1 MKSGDTMTP
10 EAWIALA
17 TVFCLGAMSPG
28 PSLAVVLRN
37 TLAGG
42 RTQGVMTG
50 VGHGIGFGIY
60 AFLAAGA
67 FATAISIHETAE
79 TGLKWAG
86 VCILIWLGYT
96 FLNHARKGPSESL
109 DGEYI
114 EAKNKQGFI
123 QGFSIALLNP
133 KILAWML
140 ALYTPFIEDN
150 VSLETL
156 LGMGAL
162 GMTIDGTW
170 YVTVAMVLTTGGR
183 VEKLKSI
190 SHIIDGAMGLL
201 MFVFAG
207 LMVGGVI

>member
-1 MKSGDTMTP
+1 MTP

-37 TLAGG
+37 TLSGG
-42 RTQGVMTG
+42 RRQGVMTG
-50 VGHGIGFGIY
+50 IGHGIGFGIY

-86 VCILIWLGYT
+86 VCILIWLGYI
-96 FLNHARKGPSESL
+96 FLSHARK
-109 DGEYI
+109 D
-114 EAKNKQGFI
+114 
-123 QGFSIALLNP
+123 P

-140 ALYTPFIEDN
+140 ALYTPFIENN
-150 VSLETL
+150 VSFETL

-162 GMTIDGTW
+162 GMIIDGTW
-170 YVTVAMVLTTGGR
+170 YVSVALVLTTGQR

-190 SHIIDGAMGLL
+190 SHIIDGTMGIL
-201 MFVFAG
+201 MFIFAG
-207 LMVGGVI
+207 LMISGVI

>member
-1 MKSGDTMTP
+1 MTP
-10 EAWIALA
+10 EAWVALA

-96 FLNHARKGPSESL
+96 FLNHARKGPSKSL
-109 DGEYI
+109 DEEHK
-114 EAKNKQGFI
+114 EAMNKQGFI

-183 VEKLKSI
+183 VEKLRSI

>member
-1 MKSGDTMTP
+1 MTP

-37 TLAGG
+37 TLSGG
-42 RTQGVMTG
+42 RRQGVMTG
-50 VGHGIGFGIY
+50 VGQGIGFGIY

-86 VCILIWLGYT
+86 VCILIWLGYI
-96 FLNHARKGPSESL
+96 FLSHARKGPTVGNNSDSL
-109 DGEYI
+109 NNND
-114 EAKNKQGFI
+114 KQGFI

-140 ALYTPFIEDN
+140 ALYTPFIENN
-150 VSLETL
+150 VSFETL

-162 GMTIDGTW
+162 GMIIDGTW
-170 YVTVAMVLTTGGR
+170 YVSVALVLTTGQR

-190 SHIIDGAMGLL
+190 SHIIDGAMAVSYTHLTL
-201 MFVFAG
+201 PTTPYV
-207 LMVGGVI
+207 

>member
-1 MKSGDTMTP
+1 MTP
-10 EAWIALA
+10 EAWVALA

-96 FLNHARKGPSESL
+96 FLNHARKGPSKSL
-109 DGEYI
+109 DEEHK
-114 EAKNKQGFI
+114 EAMNKQGFI

-170 YVTVAMVLTTGGR
+170 YVTVAMLLTTGGR
-183 VEKLKSI
+183 VEKLRSI

>member
-1 MKSGDTMTP
+1 MTP

-37 TLAGG
+37 TLTGG
-42 RTQGVMTG
+42 RRQGSNDWNRSWNW
-50 VGHGIGFGIY
+50 IRNIR
-60 AFLAAGA
+60 
-67 FATAISIHETAE
+67 ISCSRCLCNSDFNLHETAE

-86 VCILIWLGYT
+86 VCILVWLGYT
-96 FLNHARKGPSESL
+96 FLNHARKGPSSEIESGVHGNN
-109 DGEYI
+109 D
-114 EAKNKQGFI
+114 KQGFI

-140 ALYTPFIEDN
+140 ALYTPFIENN
-150 VSLETL
+150 VSIETL
-156 LGMGAL
+156 LGMGFL
-162 GMTIDGTW
+162 GMIIDGTW
-170 YVTVAMVLTTGGR
+170 YVTVSLALTTGGR

-190 SHIIDGAMGLL
+190 SHIIDGAMGVL

-207 LMVGGVI
+207 LMIGGVI

>member
-1 MKSGDTMTP
+1 MTP

-17 TVFCLGAMSPG
+17 TVFSLGAMSPG

-37 TLAGG
+37 TLSGG
-42 RTQGVMTG
+42 RRQGVMTG
-50 VGHGIGFGIY
+50 IGHGIGFGIY

-79 TGLKWAG
+79 TALKWAG
-86 VCILIWLGYT
+86 VCILIWLGYI
-96 FLNHARKGPSESL
+96 FLSHARKGPTVGNNSDSHNNNE
-109 DGEYI
+109 
-114 EAKNKQGFI
+114 KQGFI

-140 ALYTPFIEDN
+140 ALYTPFIENN

-156 LGMGAL
+156 LGMGIL
-162 GMTIDGTW
+162 GMMIDGTW
-170 YVTVAMVLTTGGR
+170 YVSVALVLTTGQR

-190 SHIIDGAMGLL
+190 SHIIDGAMGIL

-207 LMVGGVI
+207 LMISGVI

>member
-1 MKSGDTMTP
+1 MTP

-37 TLAGG
+37 TLTGG
-42 RTQGVMTG
+42 RRQGVMTG
-50 VGHGIGFGIY
+50 IGHGIGFGIY

-67 FATAISIHETAE
+67 FATAISLHETAE
-79 TGLKWAG
+79 IGLKWAG
-86 VCILIWLGYT
+86 VCILVWLGYT
-96 FLNHARKGPSESL
+96 FLNHARKGPSSEIESGVHGNN
-109 DGEYI
+109 D
-114 EAKNKQGFI
+114 KQGFI

-140 ALYTPFIEDN
+140 ALYTPFIENN
-150 VSLETL
+150 VSIETL
-156 LGMGAL
+156 LVMGFL
-162 GMTIDGTW
+162 GMIIDGTW
-170 YVTVAMVLTTGGR
+170 YVTVSLALTTGGR

-190 SHIIDGAMGLL
+190 SHIIDGAMGVL

-207 LMVGGVI
+207 LMIGGVI

>member
-1 MKSGDTMTP
+1 MTP
-10 EAWIALA
+10 EAWVALA

-96 FLNHARKGPSESL
+96 FLNHARKGPSKSL
-109 DGEYI
+109 DEEHK
-114 EAKNKQGFI
+114 EAMNKQGFI

>member
-1 MKSGDTMTP
+1 MTP

-96 FLNHARKGPSESL
+96 FLSHARNGPSESL
-109 DGEYI
+109 DEEHK

>member
-1 MKSGDTMTP
+1 MTP

-37 TLAGG
+37 TLTGG
-42 RTQGVMTG
+42 RRQGVMTG
-50 VGHGIGFGIY
+50 IGHGIGFGVY

-67 FATAISIHETAE
+67 FATAISLHETAE
-79 TGLKWAG
+79 IGLRWAG
-86 VCILIWLGYT
+86 VCILVWLGYT
-96 FLNHARKGPSESL
+96 FLNHARKGPSSEIESGGYGNN
-109 DGEYI
+109 D
-114 EAKNKQGFI
+114 KQGFI

-140 ALYTPFIEDN
+140 ALYTPFIENN
-150 VSLETL
+150 VSIETL
-156 LGMGAL
+156 LGMGFL
-162 GMTIDGTW
+162 GMMIDGTW
-170 YVTVAMVLTTGGR
+170 YVAVALALTTGGR
-183 VEKLKSI
+183 VDKLKSI
-190 SHIIDGAMGLL
+190 SHIIDGAMGAL

>member
-1 MKSGDTMTP
+1 MTP

-37 TLAGG
+37 TLTGG
-42 RTQGVMTG
+42 RRQGTG
-50 VGHGIGFGIY
+50 IGHGIGFGIY

-67 FATAISIHETAE
+67 FATAISLHETAE
-79 TGLKWAG
+79 IGLKWAG
-86 VCILIWLGYT
+86 VCILVWLGYT
-96 FLNHARKGPSESL
+96 FLNHARKGPSSEIESGVHGNN
-109 DGEYI
+109 D
-114 EAKNKQGFI
+114 KQGFI

-140 ALYTPFIEDN
+140 ALYTPFIENN
-150 VSLETL
+150 VSIETL
-156 LGMGAL
+156 LGMGFL
-162 GMTIDGTW
+162 GMIIDGTW
-170 YVTVAMVLTTGGR
+170 YVTVSLALTTGGR

-190 SHIIDGAMGLL
+190 SHIIDGAMGVL

-207 LMVGGVI
+207 LMIGGVI

>member
-1 MKSGDTMTP
+1 MTP

-96 FLNHARKGPSESL
+96 FLSHARKGPSESL
-109 DGEYI
+109 GEEHK

-201 MFVFAG
+201 MFIFAG

>member
-1 MKSGDTMTP
+1 MTP

-37 TLAGG
+37 TLSGG
-42 RTQGVMTG
+42 RRQGVMTG
-50 VGHGIGFGIY
+50 IGHGLGFGIY

-67 FATAISIHETAE
+67 FATAISIHDTAE

-86 VCILIWLGYT
+86 VCILLWLGYT
-96 FLNHARKGPSESL
+96 FLNHARKGPNIGNNSENHENN
-109 DGEYI
+109 D
-114 EAKNKQGFI
+114 KQGFI
-123 QGFSIALLNP
+123 QGFTIALLNP

-140 ALYTPFIEDN
+140 ALYTPFIENN

-156 LGMGAL
+156 VGMGAL
-162 GMTIDGTW
+162 GMIIDGTW
-170 YVTVAMVLTTGGR
+170 YVTVALALTTGGR
-183 VEKLKSI
+183 VEKLKSV

-201 MFVFAG
+201 MFIFAG
-207 LMVGGVI
+207 LMITGVI

>member
-1 MKSGDTMTP
+1 LKSGGTMTP
-10 EAWIALA
+10 EAWVALA

-28 PSLAVVLRN
+28 PSLAVILRN

-42 RTQGVMTG
+42 RAQGVMTG
-50 VGHGIGFGIY
+50 IGHGIGFGIY

-86 VCILIWLGYT
+86 VCILVWLGYT
-96 FLNHARKGPSESL
+96 FLSHARKGPSESA
-109 DGEYI
+109 DESHQ
-114 EAKNKQGFI
+114 ESQNKQGFI

-140 ALYTPFIEDN
+140 ALYTPFIEEN
-150 VSLETL
+150 VSFDTL

-162 GMTIDGTW
+162 GMAIDGTW
-170 YVTVAMVLTTGGR
+170 YVTVALVLTTGGR
-183 VEKLKSI
+183 VEKLKAV
-190 SHIIDGAMGLL
+190 SHIIDGAMGIL

-207 LMVGGVI
+207 LMIGGVI

>member
-1 MKSGDTMTP
+1 
-10 EAWIALA
+10 
-17 TVFCLGAMSPG
+17 
-28 PSLAVVLRN
+28 
-37 TLAGG
+37 
-42 RTQGVMTG
+42 MTG

-86 VCILIWLGYT
+86 VCILIWLGYI
-96 FLNHARKGPSESL
+96 FLSHARKGPTVGNNSDSHNNN
-109 DGEYI
+109 D
-114 EAKNKQGFI
+114 KQGFI

-140 ALYTPFIEDN
+140 ALYTPFIENN
-150 VSLETL
+150 VSFETL

-162 GMTIDGTW
+162 GMIIDGTW
-170 YVTVAMVLTTGGR
+170 YVSVALVLTTGQR

-190 SHIIDGAMGLL
+190 SHIIDGAMGIL
-201 MFVFAG
+201 MFIFAG
-207 LMVGGVI
+207 LMISGVI